1 MSVAAK
7 AAAIVGERADPL
19 WAKVAAKLYIPFS
32 EVEQRHL
39 DFDASMPR
47 EPLEGSTLGML
58 MYPSLDLPM
67 TLEDNAFRGQ
77 HCDITIDRDA
87 SGRVKL
93 TRKAL

>member
-1 MSVAAK
+1 
-7 AAAIVGERADPL
+7 
-19 WAKVAAKLYIPFS
+19 
-32 EVEQRHL
+32 
-39 DFDASMPR
+39 
-47 EPLEGSTLGML
+47 ML

-67 TLEDNAFRGQ
+67 TLEDIAFRGQ